1 MTHDKNKKKRHNRN
15 QKCAYGQFW
24 LQSHE
29 MKAYGEEKMK
39 KAEKSEQ
46 LKRPEGIFGKVMS
59 KNNKAT
65 RPFRD

>member
-1 MTHDKNKKKRHNRN
+1 
-15 QKCAYGQFW
+15 
-24 LQSHE
+24 